1 MLFVLYRAEWL
12 KSVGLGFSISG
23 RTGTIS
29 RTPMTE
35 IDWQTTATGAN
46 DMLRYIRTRTT
57 SRKLQ
62 LLMCAAC
69 RTVLDHLPAARVLPI
84 LQGIERYAEG
94 FAPLDTFR
102 QAQLAAQLLDRDADR
117 EPNQAS
123 PYRAATLA
131 LLSAVSSPLDDG
143 LGRMIGWVE
152 AVAARDAGEG
162 LARAARVLRHRQL
175 CDLFREV
182 LGNPFAPRTAVPT
195 WMQAAERSPPGW
207 LIRVSEAARNI
218 AVALHRDQAYDRF
231 PILADSLEEEGCT
244 DDELLLHMRQPHQHV
259 RGCWAL
265 DLILGKN

>member
-1 MLFVLYRAEWL
+1 
-12 KSVGLGFSISG
+12 
-23 RTGTIS
+23 
-29 RTPMTE
+29 MTE

-69 RTVLDHLPAARVLPI
+69 RMVLDHLPAGRVEPL
-84 LQGIERYAEG
+84 LVGIEQYAEG
-94 FAPLDTFR
+94 LAPLETLR
-102 QAQLAAQLLDRDADR
+102 QAQIAIQSLDREADR
-117 EPNQAS
+117 EPNQAT

-143 LGRMIGWVE
+143 LARLIVWVE

-162 LARAARVLRHRQL
+162 LARAARVVRHRQL

-182 LGNPFAPRTAVPT
+182 IGNPFAPRTAVPT
-195 WMQAAERSPPGW
+195 WLQAAERSQPGW
-207 LIRVSEAARNI
+207 LIRISESARSI
-218 AVALHRDQAYDRF
+218 AIALHRDQAYDRF
-231 PILADSLEEEGCT
+231 PILADCLEEEGCT
-244 DDELLLHMRQPHQHV
+244 DEELLLHMRQPLHHV

-265 DLILGKN
+265 DLVLGKN